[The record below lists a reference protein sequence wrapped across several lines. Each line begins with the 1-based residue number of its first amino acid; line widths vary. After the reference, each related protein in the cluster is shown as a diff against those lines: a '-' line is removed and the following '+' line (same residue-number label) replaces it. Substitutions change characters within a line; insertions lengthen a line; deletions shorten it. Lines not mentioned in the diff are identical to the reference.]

1 MIKMISKK
9 QFYRLSLFWSIL
21 MGCLAF
27 EWLIFI
33 FIGMAVDFAEFG
45 YYHGGLIILIIS
57 IIPHI
62 VIWILGM
69 IVLLILYLV
78 EI

>member
-1 MIKMISKK
+1 MISKK

-21 MGCLAF
+21 VGCLAL
-27 EWLIFI
+27 EWLFI
-33 FIGMAVDFAEFG
+33 LSIGMIVDFAEFG
-45 YYHGGLIILIIS
+45 YYHGWLIILITAIT
-57 IIPHI
+57 PHI

-69 IVLLILYLV
+69 ITLLILYLI

>member
-27 EWLIFI
+27 EWLII
-33 FIGMAVDFAEFG
+33 ISIGMIVNFAEFG
-45 YYHGGLIILIIS
+45 YHGGLIILITA